1 MVEKLL
7 EYLVKQLVT
16 QPESVMVSSVE
27 ADGKCT
33 IQVRVAQQDIARV
46 IGSEGRILRSL
57 RTMGGVSG
65 ALKNK
70 EIVVE
75 ILK

>member
-1 MVEKLL
+1 MVEKLI

-16 QPESVMVSSVE
+16 QPESVMISSVE
-27 ADGKCT
+27 EEGKCT
-33 IQVRVAQQDIARV
+33 VQVRVAQQDIARV

-57 RTMGGVSG
+57 RTMGSVAG

-75 ILK
+75 IVK